1 MEQIV
6 TEARPGPRRH
16 QPQNLNTSGVDYEPG
31 MHVPSAVLD
40 ECNNSF
46 TAADSNRVKA
56 STQFFADTGLMAL
69 LCHHNRVFWLVNM
82 TSAGEKQH
90 YVLCLLDK
98 LFQHIPLLMR
108 LGVLYDIACQLHRSC
123 EKFHMLLI
131 VSCLVSLFFMHM
143 VTNGPVRSHIILA
156 SVQVLV
162 CQMVNQLRDS
172 GVLSNSSFPLSVYL
186 GIIIEFIPLIHK
198 LSIWTINHCWSWV
211 IGSIENGWQLQ
222 KEKKVL
228 L

>member
-1 MEQIV
+1 MSCVYWTNCSNIFLYLCDWV
-6 TEARPGPRRH
+6 FSMTLPVNFIEAVR
-16 QPQNLNTSGVDYEPG
+16 S
-31 MHVPSAVLD
+31 
-40 ECNNSF
+40 
-46 TAADSNRVKA
+46 SN
-56 STQFFADTGLMAL
+56 FF
-69 LCHHNRVFWLVNM
+69 R
-82 TSAGEKQH
+82 
-90 YVLCLLDK
+90 
-98 LFQHIPLLMR
+98 
-108 LGVLYDIACQLHRSC
+108 
-123 EKFHMLLI
+123 MLLI

-211 IGSIENGWQLQ
+211 IGFIENGWQLQ